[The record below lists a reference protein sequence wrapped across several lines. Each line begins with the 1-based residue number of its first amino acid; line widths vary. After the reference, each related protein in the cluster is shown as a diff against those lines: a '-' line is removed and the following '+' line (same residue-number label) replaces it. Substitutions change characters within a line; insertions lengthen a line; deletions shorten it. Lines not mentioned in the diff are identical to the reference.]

1 MDSTAKTSQQKAAAS
16 FAQEEQTIAEM
27 QECIEALVNYAAIL
41 SKQNVKE
48 YLADLGDLIHSMLW
62 VWAPEDYID
71 PRSKS
76 TRLQGEYSRRIMTAA
91 RCSKASVFTSK
102 LSDKQL
108 SAIIHGLSIHA
119 ENAAAEREDLLEV
132 WQCCRLARKLREDY
146 SEQTPQSLE
155 LQGNFIT
162 DESDRFTKFG
172 STDPDHVVQGMVRR
186 CPVLVFNAPVPA
198 DQLPEGWCCRHL
210 TGRNIQHVD
219 GIQKS
224 LPESNYVGSVLSPC
238 EVIWGSREMQR
249 ISNQFSMSS
258 EFICLDEF
266 CKKIGVQT
274 PSLDGLFP
282 DFEESPAQV
291 LGGMTLE

>member
-1 MDSTAKTSQQKAAAS
+1 MNSTGKTSQQKAAAS
-16 FAQEEQTIAEM
+16 FAQEEQTMAEM
-27 QECIEALVNYAAIL
+27 QACIEALVNYAAIL

-62 VWAPEDYID
+62 VWAPEDFID

-91 RCSKASVFTSK
+91 RCSKIAVSSSQ

-108 SAIIHGLSIHA
+108 NAIIHGLSIHA

-146 SEQTPQSLE
+146 SEQTAQSLE
-155 LQGNFIT
+155 LQGNFII

-172 STDPDHVVQGMVRR
+172 STDPDHLIQGMIRR

-210 TGRNIQHVD
+210 TGRNIRRVD
-219 GIQKS
+219 GIWKS
-224 LPESNYVGSVLSPC
+224 LPESGYVGSVLSPS
-238 EVIWGSREMQR
+238 EIIWGSREMQR
-249 ISNQFSMSS
+249 IASQFSMSS

-274 PSLDGLFP
+274 LSLDGLFP
-282 DFEESPAQV
+282 DWEGSPAQI
-291 LGGMTLE
+291 LGGMTLG

>member
-1 MDSTAKTSQQKAAAS
+1 MDSTAKTSQQKAAAG
-16 FAQEEQTIAEM
+16 FAQEEQTMVEM

-62 VWAPEDYID
+62 VWTPEDFID

-76 TRLQGEYSRRIMTAA
+76 TKLQGEYTRKIMTAA
-91 RCSKASVFTSK
+91 RCSKVTVSSSK

-119 ENAAAEREDLLEV
+119 ENAAAERDNLLEV

-146 SEQTPQSLE
+146 SGRTSQALTLR
-155 LQGNFIT
+155 GDFTI

-172 STDPDHVVQGMVRR
+172 SIDPEHLIQGAIRN

-210 TGRNIQHVD
+210 TGRNIRHVD

-224 LPESNYVGSVLSPC
+224 LPESGYVGSVLSPC
-238 EVIWGSREMQR
+238 EIIWGRRETQR
-249 ISNQFSMSS
+249 IASQFSMSS

-274 PSLDGLFP
+274 SSLDGLFP
-282 DFEESPAQV
+282 DWEESPAQM
-291 LGGMTLE
+291 LGGMTLG